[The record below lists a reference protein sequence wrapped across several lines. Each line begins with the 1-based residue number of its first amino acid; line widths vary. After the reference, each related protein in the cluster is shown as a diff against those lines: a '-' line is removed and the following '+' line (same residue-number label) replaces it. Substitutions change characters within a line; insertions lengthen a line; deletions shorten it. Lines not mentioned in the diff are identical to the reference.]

1 MLYKAILLV
10 LPLLFLNSAAAQDD
24 LKEFV
29 APEGYVVQELGAIR
43 GKILRPK
50 DWFYNEQFQ
59 KTTLIYKIAREDIRK
74 GGAVETGLTINVVFD
89 VKKLS
94 ELTPSEY
101 ADIYIKDKLKSS
113 SLVSKEEARKE
124 GKLMRK
130 GVLVDE
136 TRKLPTETKDYRIGY
151 TFYCHDEADVL
162 IVMIF
167 GTPAS
172 AWKEV
177 EPIQQTMMAKVMF
190 ADFKTPADAKKEPSA
205 KTGDG
210 GTKAPE

>member
-1 MLYKAILLV
+1 MKSRLLAILACWL
-10 LPLLFLNSAAAQDD
+10 LPHSVIPQDD
-24 LKEFV
+24 IKDFV
-29 APEGYVVQELGAIR
+29 APEGYVVQELEGIR

-50 DWFYNEQFQ
+50 DWFYSGQSQ
-59 KTTLIYKIAREDIRK
+59 KTTLIYKIAKEDIRK
-74 GGAVETGLTINVVFD
+74 GATVETGLTINVVFD

-94 ELTPSEY
+94 KLAPSAY
-101 ADIYIKDKLKSS
+101 ADIYIEDKLQSS
-113 SLVSKEEARKE
+113 TLVSKEEPRKE
-124 GKLMRK
+124 GKLLRK

-172 AWKEV
+172 EWKEV
-177 EPIQQTMMAKVMF
+177 EPIQKTMMAKVMF
-190 ADFKTPADAKKEPSA
+190 SDFKTPPTKRKTTALCKVLAKP
-205 KTGDG
+205 
-210 GTKAPE
+210 